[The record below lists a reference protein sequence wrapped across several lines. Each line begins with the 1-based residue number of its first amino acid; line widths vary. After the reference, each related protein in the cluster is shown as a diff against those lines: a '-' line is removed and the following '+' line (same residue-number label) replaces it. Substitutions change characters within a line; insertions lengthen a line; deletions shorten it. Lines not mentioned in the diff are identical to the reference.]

1 MTLYFSSVMTD
12 SPILLAIDAASPRVS
27 VAAGRAGAVL
37 SERAVEIERSSGRL
51 VDLIDEVL
59 AEAGARPADLGGVL
73 ALRGPGSFTGLRVGL
88 ATALGLHQAL
98 GVRATAIST
107 LHVLSTLA
115 HRPDTPVVAA
125 VDALRGEWSVQAF
138 NPLSEMELLP
148 GPQIPRL
155 LPGDAGTVVGF
166 GVSRLADLPGWPEG
180 VRLLEAGPLAGA
192 AVRLAATL
200 DLDWDPDL
208 LVRPIYS
215 RPPAIT
221 PARPRRSMT

>member
-1 MTLYFSSVMTD
+1 MLDSSL
-12 SPILLAIDAASPRVS
+12 LLAIDAASPRVS
-27 VAAGRAGAVL
+27 VAVGRNGEVL
-37 SERAVEIERSSGRL
+37 AERAVEIERSSGRL
-51 VDLIDEVL
+51 IDLIGEVL

-115 HRPDTPVVAA
+115 DGQVVAA
-125 VDALRGEWSVQAF
+125 VDALRGEWSVQSF
-138 NPLSEMELLP
+138 NPSSDMELLP
-148 GPQIPRL
+148 GGEIPRL
-155 LPGDAGTVVGF
+155 FPEDAGTVVGF
-166 GVSRLADLPGWPEG
+166 GVTRLADLPGWPAG
-180 VRLLEAGPLAGA
+180 IRLLEGGPLAGA

-200 DLDWDPDL
+200 NVNWDPDL
-208 LVRPIYS
+208 LVRPLYS

-221 PARPRRSMT
+221 PARPRRSLT